1 MCDSVYLDLLIT
13 LTHLS
18 KDIELGMRE
27 NSEMREGT
35 ISFLSIG
42 QDTTMI
48 VNDSR
53 VKATIGIS
61 TLKKYFKLKCF
72 RNF

>member
-1 MCDSVYLDLLIT
+1 M
-13 LTHLS
+13 HLS
-18 KDIELGMRE
+18 NDIGLDMRD
-27 NSEMREGT
+27 NSEMREGI
-35 ISFLSIG
+35 ISFLSIA

-53 VKATIGIS
+53 VRATIGVS
-61 TLKKYFKLKCF
+61 TLRKYFELKYY